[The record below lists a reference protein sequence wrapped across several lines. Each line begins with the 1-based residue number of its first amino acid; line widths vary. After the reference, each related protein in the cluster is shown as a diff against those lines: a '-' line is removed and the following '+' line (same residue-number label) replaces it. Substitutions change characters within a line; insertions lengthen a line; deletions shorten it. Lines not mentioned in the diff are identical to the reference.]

1 MSTLAQD
8 LRFGTRMLVR
18 SPGFAAVA
26 VLTLALGIG
35 ANTAIFSYVDG
46 VLLKPLPY
54 ANPERIC
61 MVWEQP
67 PGGGRNGISTLN
79 YLDWVNQNTVFD
91 HMAAQRG
98 DSMTLSG
105 RGQPVQLRAAQVSAG
120 FFEIF
125 GIRAAAGRTFAS
137 DEDQQGKPRVA
148 VLSNRLWKN
157 QFGEAKDIVGR
168 KILLNSEP
176 YTVIGVLPAG
186 SAYDRT
192 FSEIW
197 TPLVFE
203 PKHMTRNFHWFRAY
217 ARLKD
222 GVTLEQAKAQMKLIG
237 ARIEKLYPDSNK
249 GWNVTVDRMADR
261 VVSDQLRQ
269 SLYVLLGAVG
279 AVLLIGCANLANL
292 TLARGTSRER
302 EVAIRAALGAGRW
315 GLIRQ
320 FLTENILLALVGGAL
335 GLVLGFAMVQGLK
348 ALTPPFTLPAEANI
362 TVDMRVRL
370 FTLVISV
377 LTGIAFG
384 IVPALQAARPNLAGS
399 MKEGGRGVSAGGNR
413 GRVRSAL
420 VVIEA
425 ALAFVLL
432 TSAGLLIRSFDRLQN
447 VDAGFDDT
455 NVLTMGL
462 PLSPTKIK
470 DGAQAVLYTR
480 RVLDNLTAL
489 PGIRDAAV
497 TSSLPLRGWS
507 YGMPFQI
514 TGKPF
519 KDRANR
525 EGCMF
530 KMVSSSYFQS
540 LGIRLARG
548 RGLTERDAAG
558 APSVTVIN
566 QTMAKRYFKDEN
578 PIGRRIEVQ
587 EIAYGKPN
595 LGPEISWEVVGVIT
609 DEKVNGLDDDRSPGM
624 YVSYAQSPVPGLNLI
639 VKGNVNP
646 ETMQQ
651 SIIHAVQQIDR
662 DQPLPEIRTMER
674 VKSESVSSNRLRTV
688 LLAVFAGIAM
698 ILAAIGIYGVISY
711 TVAQR
716 THEMGLRAALGAS
729 GGRILGLVIRGG
741 MMQVGTGLLIGLAGA
756 LAVTRAL
763 KSLLFGVSATDPLT
777 IGAVALLLAGVALLA
792 CYVPAR
798 RATKV
803 DPMVALRY
811 E

>member
-1 MSTLAQD
+1 
-8 LRFGTRMLVR
+8 
-18 SPGFAAVA
+18 
-26 VLTLALGIG
+26 
-35 ANTAIFSYVDG
+35 
-46 VLLKPLPY
+46 
-54 ANPERIC
+54 
-61 MVWEQP
+61 
-67 PGGGRNGISTLN
+67 
-79 YLDWVNQNTVFD
+79 
-91 HMAAQRG
+91 
-98 DSMTLSG
+98 
-105 RGQPVQLRAAQVSAG
+105 
-120 FFEIF
+120 
-125 GIRAAAGRTFAS
+125 
-137 DEDQQGKPRVA
+137 
-148 VLSNRLWKN
+148 
-157 QFGEAKDIVGR
+157 
-168 KILLNSEP
+168 
-176 YTVIGVLPAG
+176 
-186 SAYDRT
+186 
-192 FSEIW
+192 
-197 TPLVFE
+197 
-203 PKHMTRNFHWFRAY
+203 
-217 ARLKD
+217 
-222 GVTLEQAKAQMKLIG
+222 
-237 ARIEKLYPDSNK
+237 
-249 GWNVTVDRMADR
+249 
-261 VVSDQLRQ
+261 
-269 SLYVLLGAVG
+269 
-279 AVLLIGCANLANL
+279 
-292 TLARGTSRER
+292 
-302 EVAIRAALGAGRW
+302 
-315 GLIRQ
+315 
-320 FLTENILLALVGGAL
+320 
-335 GLVLGFAMVQGLK
+335 
-348 ALTPPFTLPAEANI
+348 
-362 TVDMRVRL
+362 
-370 FTLVISV
+370 
-377 LTGIAFG
+377 
-384 IVPALQAARPNLAGS
+384 
-399 MKEGGRGVSAGGNR
+399 
-413 GRVRSAL
+413 
-420 VVIEA
+420 
-425 ALAFVLL
+425 
-432 TSAGLLIRSFDRLQN
+432 
-447 VDAGFDDT
+447 
-455 NVLTMGL
+455 MGL

-470 DGAQAVLYTR
+470 DGPQAVLYTR
-480 RVLDNLTAL
+480 RVLDNITAL

-525 EGCMF
+525 EACMF
-530 KMVSSSYFQS
+530 KMVSWSYFQS

-558 APSVTVIN
+558 APPVTVIN

-624 YVSYAQSPVPGLNLI
+624 YVSYAQSPVPGVNLI

-688 LLAVFAGIAM
+688 LLAVFAGIAVM
-698 ILAAIGIYGVISY
+698 LAAIGIYGVISY

-741 MMQVGTGLLIGLAGA
+741 MVQVGTGLLIGLAGA

-803 DPMVALRY
+803 DPVVALRY